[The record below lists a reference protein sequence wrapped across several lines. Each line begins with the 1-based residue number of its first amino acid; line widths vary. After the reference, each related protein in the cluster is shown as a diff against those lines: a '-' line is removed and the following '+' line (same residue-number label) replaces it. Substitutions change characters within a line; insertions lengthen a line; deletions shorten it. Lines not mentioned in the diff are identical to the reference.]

1 MSWNG
6 GYVTDVAYTTGYYAP
21 QTPGH
26 IALACLMGNVLPGFA
41 RDPDRLTYLELGCG
55 RGRGALCLAASN
67 PGWRVIAV
75 DFMPAHIA
83 EARELAADAGIGNIE
98 FIEADIATLDP
109 DTLPEVDVASAHGLW
124 SWVSDEVR
132 AGIVRLLGRRL
143 RPGGALHLSYNA
155 LPAWQGVLGLQR
167 LIRTA
172 GERIDGRSD
181 RKAAGAMELVKA
193 LGEAGAFHL
202 DQSDLVRVL
211 KKDLPGMPPE
221 YLAHEYM
228 NADWRPCF
236 HADVAAA
243 LGDAKLDYVASGEIL
258 ENFPDLMLT
267 AEQRAVIGR
276 TEDAG
281 LRELMKDMCLSRS
294 LRHDIFVRGPR
305 GISGK
310 ARDAAL
316 TGLWLTLTRRAEDFS
331 YAVNMPAGKAE
342 LERAFYEPVVAA
354 LAEGPRRVGDLL
366 ALPGVVGKRDNPA
379 ELVGML
385 VGTGQAVTL
394 ARPEA
399 EIGEEAAR
407 LNSRVAARILQ
418 NGDPPHGALASLR
431 LGSGLR
437 CGGNDTLATAMIGRF
452 GLDAPVERWA
462 EALGLPPEGEE
473 RDRFLREAEETRERR
488 GPVWRHAGII

>member
-1 MSWNG
+1 
-6 GYVTDVAYTTGYYAP
+6 
-21 QTPGH
+21 
-26 IALACLMGNVLPGFA
+26 
-41 RDPDRLTYLELGCG
+41 
-55 RGRGALCLAASN
+55 
-67 PGWRVIAV
+67 
-75 DFMPAHIA
+75 
-83 EARELAADAGIGNIE
+83 
-98 FIEADIATLDP
+98 
-109 DTLPEVDVASAHGLW
+109 
-124 SWVSDEVR
+124 
-132 AGIVRLLGRRL
+132 
-143 RPGGALHLSYNA
+143 
-155 LPAWQGVLGLQR
+155 
-167 LIRTA
+167 
-172 GERIDGRSD
+172 
-181 RKAAGAMELVKA
+181 
-193 LGEAGAFHL
+193 
-202 DQSDLVRVL
+202 
-211 KKDLPGMPPE
+211 MPPE

-281 LRELMKDMCLSRS
+281 LRELMKDMCLPRS
-294 LRHDIFVRGPR
+294 LRHDIFIRGPR

-310 ARDAAL
+310 ARNAAL
-316 TGLWLTLTRRAEDFS
+316 AGLWLTLTRRAEDFS
-331 YAVNMPAGKAE
+331 YVVNMPAGKAE
-342 LERAFYEPVVAA
+342 LDRGFYEPVVAA
-354 LAEGPRRVGDLL
+354 LAKGPRRVSDLL
-366 ALPGVVGKRDNPA
+366 ALPGVTGKRDNPA

-399 EIGEEAAR
+399 GLGEEAAR
-407 LNSRVAARILQ
+407 LNSRIAARILQ

-462 EALGLPPEGEE
+462 EALGLPPDGEE